1 MSCVAA
7 IGRKRKITARNRP
20 WDPEFAL
27 LPPNEAAPNQTNL
40 DVTVHQ
46 TNHDVIV
53 HRTSHDVIVHRTNL
67 DVIVHRTLAHH
78 DLHQIAPVVILK
90 PVNQIALVVTK
101 TNLVETKK
109 SSSQTAWIWVEATAQ
124 VVQSEHLPGFVT
136 IARIVREHVL
146 RKDGVK
152 TDLHVD
158 SDHEAMGLLLHVDSD
173 RVATGHLLHADLKAV
188 AMAHHVVVPKA
199 EMMALLRNQEA
210 DHLTAKADHHSET
223 IASRVAQAD
232 HHGHHVETL
241 ALTAATAH
249 HPSHA
254 ERYWGSHS
262 PSHVKQAR

>member
-1 MSCVAA
+1 
-7 IGRKRKITARNRP
+7 
-20 WDPEFAL
+20 
-27 LPPNEAAPNQTNL
+27 
-40 DVTVHQ
+40 
-46 TNHDVIV
+46 
-53 HRTSHDVIVHRTNL
+53 
-67 DVIVHRTLAHH
+67 
-78 DLHQIAPVVILK
+78 
-90 PVNQIALVVTK
+90 
-101 TNLVETKK
+101 VETKK
-109 SSSQTAWIWVEATAQ
+109 SSSQTAWIWVEAIAQ

-136 IARIVREHVL
+136 IARIDLEHVL
-146 RKDGVK
+146 RKDEVK

-173 RVATGHLLHADLKAV
+173 HVATGPLLHADSKAV

-210 DHLTAKADHHSET
+210 VHLTAKADHHSET

-232 HHGHHVETL
+232 HHVHHVETL

-249 HPSHA
+249 RPTHA